1 MQAGDAAVIPLK
13 RDKRGHPTSVKSWTP
28 RTVCGSLYVEQVSD
42 VQRRLSGDGETK
54 DIGQY
59 GRALA
64 EVFGKLSDDELE
76 RCTTLAEQW
85 NADVP
90 SEEVQ
95 RRSDASHNGYEHF

>member
-1 MQAGDAAVIPLK
+1 M
-13 RDKRGHPTSVKSWTP
+13 
-28 RTVCGSLYVEQVSD
+28 EQVSD
-42 VQRRLSGDGETK
+42 VQCRLSGDRETK

-76 RCTTLAEQW
+76 KCTTLAEQW

-90 SEEVQ
+90 SKEVQ
-95 RRSDASHNGYEHF
+95 QRSDASHNGYERF

>member
-59 GRALA
+59 GRALVA
-64 EVFGKLSDDELE
+64 LLVVISVNNLKALPCLHLCVTQGKKITRL
-76 RCTTLAEQW
+76 
-85 NADVP
+85 
-90 SEEVQ
+90 
-95 RRSDASHNGYEHF
+95 

>member
-1 MQAGDAAVIPLK
+1 M
-13 RDKRGHPTSVKSWTP
+13 
-28 RTVCGSLYVEQVSD
+28 EQVSD

>member
-1 MQAGDAAVIPLK
+1 M
-13 RDKRGHPTSVKSWTP
+13 KSWSP
-28 RTVCGSLYVEQVSD
+28 KSVCGSLYGERVSD
-42 VQRRLSGDGETK
+42 AQRLLSGGGETK

-64 EVFGKLSDDELE
+64 EVFGKLTEDELE

-90 SEEVQ
+90 SEDVQ
-95 RRSDASHNGYEHF
+95 RK